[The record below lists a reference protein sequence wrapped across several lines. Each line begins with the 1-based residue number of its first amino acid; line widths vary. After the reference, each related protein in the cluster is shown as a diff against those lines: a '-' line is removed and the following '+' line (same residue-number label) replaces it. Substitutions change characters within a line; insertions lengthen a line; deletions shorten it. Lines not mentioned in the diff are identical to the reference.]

1 MTKTYQLIG
10 FPCDEGVRR
19 NNGRPGAAQ
28 GPKAFRQHWQA
39 VNNCEDLGDIN
50 CHESNLEAAQI
61 ALGNR
66 VYQIL
71 SAGHSSIVIGGG
83 HETAWGHFQG
93 ISRFLG
99 NQNCGIINFD
109 AHFDLRPLID
119 DKLGSSGTP
128 FLQIA
133 KERQNKNLDFD
144 YLVLGIQPDANSDA
158 LFQTAKELDVKFV
171 LAESVMPAQAGEL
184 SYQRRLA
191 SSPMSRPPLDASLR
205 WHDKAL
211 AQIDAILSRH
221 EYIYLSICL
230 DVFAKT
236 DAPGVSAPQ
245 ALGLSPEQV
254 KPLLRRI
261 KQSGKVIALDIA
273 ELAPAYDI
281 DNKTAK
287 LAASLT
293 ADWIAS

>member
-39 VNNCEDLGDIN
+39 TNNCEDLGDIN
-50 CHESNLEAAQI
+50 CHESGLEAAQKT
-61 ALGNR
+61 LGDR

-71 SAGHSSIVIGGG
+71 SGGHHSIVIGGG
-83 HETAWGHFQG
+83 HEIAWGHFQG
-93 ISRFLG
+93 ISRYLG
-99 NQNCGIINFD
+99 SKNCGIINFD

-119 DKLGSSGTP
+119 NKLGSSGTP

-144 YLVLGIQPDANSDA
+144 YLVLGIQPASNSNA
-158 LFQTAKELDVKFV
+158 LFQTAKELNVKFV
-171 LAESVMPAQAGEL
+171 LAENFERES
-184 SYQRRLA
+184 
-191 SSPMSRPPLDASLR
+191 LD
-205 WHDKAL
+205 
-211 AQIDAILSRH
+211 QIDAILSRH

-245 ALGLSPEQV
+245 ALGLSPERV